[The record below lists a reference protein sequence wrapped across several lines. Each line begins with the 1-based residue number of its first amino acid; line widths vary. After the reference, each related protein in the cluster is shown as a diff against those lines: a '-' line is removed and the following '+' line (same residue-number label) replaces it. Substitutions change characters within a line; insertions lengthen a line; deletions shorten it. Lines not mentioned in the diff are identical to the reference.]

1 MVDLSLFAAGLQ
13 YKKKKR
19 AEEQKGM
26 DQAGGKQ
33 QIADASIGEGS
44 L

>member
-13 YKKKKR
+13 YKKKR